1 MKGSD
6 LMRIVF
12 MGTPDFATT
21 ILERLLHSDHDIVLV
36 VSQPDRP
43 IGRKRVMTPPPVKT
57 LAISH
62 QIPVFQPERI
72 RDGYQPIIDAK
83 ADLLITAA
91 YGQMLP
97 ASLLRAIKAI
107 NVHGSLL
114 PAYRGGAPI
123 QYALFDGCEKTGVSI
138 MTMKMKMDSGDIICQ
153 RETKIT
159 GLDDYGTLSA
169 RLAQIGADL
178 LMTVLE
184 TYEQGTVQT
193 FPQDERMV
201 TYARTLTYEDEA
213 IDFKASSRD
222 IVNRLRGLSPLPGG
236 HAMINGITVKMFKAT
251 ETETVEN
258 ALPGTVLSTTKR
270 LIVKTGDHA
279 VDIES
284 IQIPG
289 KKKMNVRDFLNGQ
302 SLIKCGDL
310 FT

>member
-62 QIPVFQPERI
+62 RIPVFQPERI

-114 PAYRGGAPI
+114 PAYRGGAPMADQAFRVPSYLADEQAYQLFAQLTGRSGRNVQGEAVI
-123 QYALFDGCEKTGVSI
+123 QGYDLDHMAIKGVSEGYRSFYQESLYKRKI
-138 MTMKMKMDSGDIICQ
+138 MHYPPFGQVAMIQVEGEGYLRTYQEAFTLKKTLLKRLRSVLGPTAARQKKMVSNYRFNLVLKDDDIN
-153 RETKIT
+153 
-159 GLDDYGTLSA
+159 
-169 RLAQIGADL
+169 
-178 LMTVLE
+178 LE
-184 TYEQGTVQT
+184 
-193 FPQDERMV
+193 MV
-201 TYARTLTYEDEA
+201 FEA
-213 IDFKASSRD
+213 INGLKPFVRVTFIPD
-222 IVNRLRGLSPLPGG
+222 ID
-236 HAMINGITVKMFKAT
+236 
-251 ETETVEN
+251 E
-258 ALPGTVLSTTKR
+258 
-270 LIVKTGDHA
+270 
-279 VDIES
+279 
-284 IQIPG
+284 G
-289 KKKMNVRDFLNGQ
+289 K
-302 SLIKCGDL
+302 
-310 FT
+310 